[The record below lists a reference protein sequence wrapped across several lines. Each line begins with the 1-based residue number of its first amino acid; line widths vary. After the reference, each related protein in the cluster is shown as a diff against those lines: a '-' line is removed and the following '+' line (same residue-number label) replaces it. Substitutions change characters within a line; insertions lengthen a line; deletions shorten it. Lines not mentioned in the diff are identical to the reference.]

1 MTFARNISLL
11 AFSAATGLAQA
22 TGTEKGGP
30 PESPS
35 VGYPTMNN
43 ISVNGANAKADASA
57 TSTGGHG
64 GDNRVSAL
72 SGNTASV
79 SGGQST
85 PPKIIEIKKDMGS
98 CLGSPWQ
105 VIFQEVSANAILH
118 VPYGLR
124 DIGTQSIS
132 IGLDQ
137 KIKQD
142 EMQYIA
148 EYLQRKLHAVPKVT
162 PKEDDSST
170 GVGGVSGG
178 NTNTNNTTVNNTV
191 NIYTPPRELKVVTFT
206 CSGFEMK

>member
-43 ISVNGANAKADASA
+43 TSVNGATANASASA
-57 TSTGGHG
+57 TSTGGNG

-72 SGNTASV
+72 SGNTTSV

-118 VPYGLR
+118 TPYGLR

-148 EYLQRKLHAVPKVT
+148 EYLQRKLHPAARVA
-162 PKEDDSST
+162 PKEGDSSSNVNT
-170 GVGGVSGG
+170 VTGG
-178 NTNTNNTTVNNTV
+178 NSTSNATGGS
-191 NIYTPPRELKVVTFT
+191 YTQPRELKVVTFT